1 MIDNLLDLINSY
13 YPLKELDIGEYKSF
27 DLNGMNINCGCYSS
41 ELGNIAYIKGGSA
54 MMHLDT
60 LIISPIYKDTYL
72 YSYDR
77 VKAFGSDN
85 ILTELYDVLINKDN
99 NDLNDKL
106 NTLLEDYKDIPNVEH
121 TSNWYDSILLDVSI
135 NKKGSVE
142 LSNRFDT
149 LAYNYLKEY
158 LDNSSKT
165 IECDQTKK
173 KELIKQYCDNL
184 LNNGGPSTD
193 VFIKSKGKQF
203 CEGLFHKVLFNID

>member
-149 LAYNYLKEY
+149 LAYDYLKEY

-184 LNNGGPSTD
+184 LNNGGASTD

>member
-85 ILTELYDVLINKDN
+85 ILTELYDVLIDKDN
-99 NDLNDKL
+99 NDLSDKL

-149 LAYNYLKEY
+149 LAYDYLKEY

-184 LNNGGPSTD
+184 LNNGGASTD

>member
-149 LAYNYLKEY
+149 LAYDYLKEY

-203 CEGLFHKVLFNID
+203 CEGLFHKVLFNFD

>member
-149 LAYNYLKEY
+149 LAYDYLKEY

-203 CEGLFHKVLFNID
+203 CEGLFHKVLFNVD

>member
-85 ILTELYDVLINKDN
+85 ILTELYDVLIDKDN
-99 NDLNDKL
+99 NDLSDKL

-149 LAYNYLKEY
+149 LAYDYLKEY

>member
-85 ILTELYDVLINKDN
+85 ILTELYDVLIDKDN
-99 NDLNDKL
+99 NDLSDKL
-106 NTLLEDYKDIPNVEH
+106 NVLLDNYKDVEDVTH
-121 TSNWYDSILLDVSI
+121 PSMWYDSILLDVSI

-142 LSNRFDT
+142 LSDRFDT
-149 LAYNYLKEY
+149 LAYDCLKEY

-165 IECDQTKK
+165 IECNQTKK

-203 CEGLFHKVLFNID
+203 CEGLFHKVLFNVD

>member
-149 LAYNYLKEY
+149 LAYDYLKEY

>member
-27 DLNGMNINCGCYSS
+27 DLNGMNIHCGCYSS

-85 ILTELYDVLINKDN
+85 ILTELYDVLIDKDN
-99 NDLNDKL
+99 NDLSDKL

-149 LAYNYLKEY
+149 LAYDYLKEY

>member
-149 LAYNYLKEY
+149 LAYDYLKEY
-158 LDNSSKT
+158 LDNCSKT

>member
-85 ILTELYDVLINKDN
+85 ILTELYDVLIDKDN
-99 NDLNDKL
+99 NDLSDKL

-142 LSNRFDT
+142 LSDRFDT
-149 LAYNYLKEY
+149 LAYDYLKEY

-184 LNNGGPSTD
+184 LNNGGASTD

>member
-54 MMHLDT
+54 MTHLDT

-149 LAYNYLKEY
+149 LAYDYLKEY

-184 LNNGGPSTD
+184 LNNGGASTD